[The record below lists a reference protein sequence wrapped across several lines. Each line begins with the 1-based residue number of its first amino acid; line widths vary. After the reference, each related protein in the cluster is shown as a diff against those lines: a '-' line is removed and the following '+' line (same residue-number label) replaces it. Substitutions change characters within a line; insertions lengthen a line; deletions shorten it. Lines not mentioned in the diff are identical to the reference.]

1 MAMRQALCPCPSSA
15 TTSGPKWVFATR
27 KRAKSEAI
35 RLGLSLVGPKMADL
49 VAQADQH
56 AAEGPLE
63 VYCWR
68 GGMRSQSVAWLLQTA
83 GHAVKRW
90 EGGYKA
96 YRGRVLDSWCGDHP
110 WVVLSGLTGSG
121 KTEILRHMAAHA
133 EVLDLEGLAHHKGS
147 AFGHVGED
155 DQPTNEQFENDGA
168 RCIQALDPQP
178 PLGGSRMK
186 ADPLDASGCNT
197 ASLTEKRRHR

>member
-1 MAMRQALCPCPSSA
+1 
-15 TTSGPKWVFATR
+15 
-27 KRAKSEAI
+27 
-35 RLGLSLVGPKMADL
+35 GPKMANL

-68 GGMRSQSVAWLLQTA
+68 GGMRSQSVTWLLQTA
-83 GHAVKRW
+83 GHQVKRW

-96 YRGRVLDSWCGDHP
+96 YRGRVLDAWCGNHP

-121 KTEILRHMAAHA
+121 KTEILRHMAAHS

-147 AFGHVGED
+147 AFGHVGEN

-168 RCIQALDPQP
+168 QVIQALDPTLP
-178 PLGGSRMK
+178 WWIEDESRSIGRGNLPKFKGIVHNRREKVRGMYQNI
-186 ADPLDASGCNT
+186 PIPQIHHGCILVGFV
-197 ASLTEKRRHR
+197 SKE